1 MSPDARRHE
10 PRLSFAGRLAPVL
23 ELTSGR
29 FEVID
34 LSCDGLRFR
43 GAGSVDAL
51 TIGEVLKGVIRFPAD
66 RAVEVEGRV
75 LRVAGGETA
84 LRLAVGREEIA
95 SPAPAGPGRAR
106 RFGLLW

>member
-1 MSPDARRHE
+1 MTPDARRHE
-10 PRLSFAGRLAPVL
+10 PRLSFSGRLAPVL

-34 LSCDGLRFR
+34 LSSDGLRFR
-43 GAGSVDAL
+43 DADVTGAL
-51 TIGEVLKGVIRFPAD
+51 TIGNVLKGIIRFPAD

-84 LRLAVGREEIA
+84 LQLAGSRAEIA
-95 SPAPAGPGRAR
+95 SSAPAGPGRVR

>member
-1 MSPDARRHE
+1 HK

-29 FEVID
+29 FEVVD
-34 LSCDGLRFR
+34 LSSDGLRFR
-43 GAGSVDAL
+43 GATSTAVP
-51 TIGEVLKGVIRFPAD
+51 TIGAVLRGVIRFPAD

-84 LRLAVGREEIA
+84 LQLAVGREEIA
-95 SPAPAGPGRAR
+95 TAAPAGPGRAR